1 MAVQQEPEVVVKELL
16 LNLKKMKKIVFLLLL
31 ISINSFSQNNL
42 KDLLK
47 KYNTESVP
55 YISVDSLQAISKDV
69 ILLDAR
75 EKKEFSVS
83 HLKNAQF
90 VGYDKFNLKK
100 TIKKLP
106 NKNAKIVVY
115 CSLGVRSEDVAEKL
129 KKAGY
134 TNVLNLYGGIFEW
147 KNDGNKV
154 FTSKNKETEKVHTC
168 TQEWSKWLLKG
179 EKIY

>member
-1 MAVQQEPEVVVKELL
+1 
-16 LNLKKMKKIVFLLLL
+16 MKKIVFLFVL
-31 ISINSFSQNNL
+31 ISLNSFSQESL

-55 YISVDSLQAISKDV
+55 YISVDSLKKITKKPFDSTLADNNI

-75 EKKEFSVS
+75 EKKEYKVS
-83 HLKNAQF
+83 HLKNALF

-100 TIKKLP
+100 TTKNLP

-115 CSLGVRSEDVAEKL
+115 CSLGVRSEIVAEKL

-147 KNDGNKV
+147 KNNGNTV
-154 FTSKNKETEKVHTC
+154 FNSKEKSTEKVHTC
-168 TQEWSKWLLKG
+168 TKEWSQWLVKG
-179 EKIY
+179 EKVYE

>member
-1 MAVQQEPEVVVKELL
+1 
-16 LNLKKMKKIVFLLLL
+16 MKKLILLFLLL
-31 ISINSFSQNNL
+31 SINSFSQNNL

-55 YISVDSLQAISKDV
+55 YISVDSLLTISNDV

-75 EKKEFSVS
+75 EKKEFKTS
-83 HLKNAQF
+83 HLKDAKF
-90 VGYDKFNLKK
+90 VGYDKFDLKK

-147 KNDGNKV
+147 KNSGNKV
-154 FTSKNKETEKVHTC
+154 FNAKEKATEKVHTC

-179 EKIY
+179 EKIYE